1 MAVNKRTFSTTI
13 DPQVVDAFKEKCKE
27 ENINQ
32 SMLIETF
39 MKAYVNGKVELRLV
53 NNKIEDAVM
62 KE

>member
-1 MAVNKRTFSTTI
+1 MVANKRTFSTTI
-13 DPQVVDAFKEKCKE
+13 DPQIVDAFKEKFKE

-53 NNKIEDAVM
+53 NNKIVDTIM
-62 KE
+62 K